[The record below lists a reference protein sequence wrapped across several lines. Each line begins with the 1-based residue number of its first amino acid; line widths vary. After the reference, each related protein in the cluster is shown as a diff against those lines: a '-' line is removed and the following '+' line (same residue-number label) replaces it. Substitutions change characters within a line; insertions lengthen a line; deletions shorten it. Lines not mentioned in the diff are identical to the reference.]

1 VAVSR
6 TRVKLAIG
14 ILLGL
19 AAIGLALYLLLPFTI
34 GDDFEQ
40 PAVCECELLREWV
53 ADLAI
58 LPTEGETTIRDTF
71 ISFKIE
77 HLVETVPDY
86 EALRD
91 QLVKALMI
99 RPFRV
104 TTDSRPDSWS
114 VAVSPR
120 TTDETAG
127 FSWGVLFQSQDRFLV
142 TIRVGSDLSAWG
154 IDTVDELDALSDE
167 EFDRIM
173 AERQAEA
180 IEVLKPFSDALKGIE
195 SP

>member
-1 VAVSR
+1 MRWTKVR
-6 TRVKLAIG
+6 LAIG
-14 ILLGL
+14 IILGL
-19 AAIGLALYLLLPFTI
+19 ATIGLGVYLVPLLTI

-40 PAVCECELLREWV
+40 IPVCECELLREWV

-77 HLVETVPDY
+77 HLVEPVPEDD

-91 QLVKALMI
+91 QLVEALSI
-99 RPFRV
+99 PPFRV
-104 TTDSRPDSWS
+104 TTDSQPDTWS
-114 VAVSPR
+114 VSVSPS

-127 FSWGVLFQSQDRFLV
+127 FLWGVLFQSQDRFLV
-142 TIRVGSDLSAWG
+142 TIRVDSDLSAWG

-167 EFDRIM
+167 EVDRIM

-180 IEVLKPFSDALKGIE
+180 IGVLKPFSDALQAVE